1 MKRLREINW
10 LMVALVG
17 GVVLLTL
24 AGAGLL
30 GAYYMLSHH
39 PAQEPAWVNPID
51 LILPEAVAPDLAVL
65 ALAGETDD
73 RVIGAALDAGETE
86 SAYAALA
93 YALLLSDNVR
103 SGHWLLL
110 ADRYL
115 QSDARRASASNQ
127 AALDLAALGPALN
140 DLARGD
146 VSLQAAHYFASLGKP
161 WAARLALAQAE
172 SIARYSLTMMPSQ
185 RRLLLSHVV
194 AAYQGLGDTRTAASI
209 RAKMDDASEG
219 PGISVESGQA
229 LLPALRGS
237 VVLPPEVTTA
247 VIARQQAAANMAA
260 KWLAAPPSGRNSLA
274 EALGGALRAEEA
286 ARSAFYA
293 KGGEMQ
299 LADRLALL
307 HDRLAWLTIK
317 YRVAHQGYGVPL
329 VPEWSDEAESIRS
342 ELNAAYTDLINGYGQ
357 QLDTLSPA
365 DAARAR
371 VELLRQGVLWTRLGL
386 FPDHAEQ
393 ALSEQLAQALQQ
405 LWTRQGGSGLTIV
418 NQDSHGQ
425 RFFLLSGADVPKEG
439 ARTPG

>member
-1 MKRLREINW
+1 
-10 LMVALVG
+10 
-17 GVVLLTL
+17 
-24 AGAGLL
+24 
-30 GAYYMLSHH
+30 
-39 PAQEPAWVNPID
+39 
-51 LILPEAVAPDLAVL
+51 
-65 ALAGETDD
+65 
-73 RVIGAALDAGETE
+73 
-86 SAYAALA
+86 
-93 YALLLSDNVR
+93 
-103 SGHWLLL
+103 
-110 ADRYL
+110 
-115 QSDARRASASNQ
+115 
-127 AALDLAALGPALN
+127 
-140 DLARGD
+140 
-146 VSLQAAHYFASLGKP
+146 
-161 WAARLALAQAE
+161 
-172 SIARYSLTMMPSQ
+172 
-185 RRLLLSHVV
+185 
-194 AAYQGLGDTRTAASI
+194 
-209 RAKMDDASEG
+209 
-219 PGISVESGQA
+219 
-229 LLPALRGS
+229 